1 MFFYSSYQLYKKCDE
16 TDKFSHILESVNY
29 IKVAGGNGTILP
41 LVYFEFG
48 CYSGRT
54 FSAAK
59 IQQITC
65 KLKTLNFM
73 LLTLF

>member
-16 TDKFSHILESVNY
+16 TDKFSHILESMNY

-41 LVYFEFG
+41 PVYFEFD

-54 FSAAK
+54 FSAA
-59 IQQITC
+59 INSVNNLQI
-65 KLKTLNFM
+65 KNFKF
-73 LLTLF
+73 LS